1 MNNDTLIEKIIALVD
16 GELDAEESAEIL
28 DYINQNPALQEE
40 FNYHLKMKNVYNR
53 MTEQPPSHLKSK
65 ILASSGLGF
74 LFWKTKSFIISSIST
89 GVVIATIVGYYLGIN
104 DIDNS
109 SDSTNYVKTES
120 FIKLPELPN
129 IYANEVEDFNNS
141 NNYSN
146 QLLKEKIILEYINS
160 IKSQINQEEI
170 IISNS
175 NNDEILEI
183 SNKLESENSYNLDDF
198 TLTNSSIVNQLSS
211 NFNFNPNK
219 KYKVRKIYSSDEE
232 YKSFFQML
240 NIDVR
245 KSLSN
250 NRLNLNFDN
259 PETNQF
265 NISSISLYY
274 EYNDFIDVGIEAGS
288 ENFAQKYK
296 FVEKDKTTNYQQYFN
311 AYYLGISAK
320 YYLPLE
326 FFDIL
331 KLYSKGFI
339 GGNNLGPVTRVE
351 LAVELNLNNEWY
363 LYSGF
368 EISNLSYYFGGST
381 FHSSKS
387 GFNLGLKYDI
397 K

>member
-211 NFNFNPNK
+211 NFNFNLNK

-296 FVEKDKTTNYQQYFN
+296 FVENDKTTNYQQYFN